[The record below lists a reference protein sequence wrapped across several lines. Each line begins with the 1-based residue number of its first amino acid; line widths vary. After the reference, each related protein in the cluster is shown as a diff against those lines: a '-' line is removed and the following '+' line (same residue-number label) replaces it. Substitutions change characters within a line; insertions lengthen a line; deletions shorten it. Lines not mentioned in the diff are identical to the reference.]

1 MVVLNDGLERSS
13 TISSLGSTSFR
24 SGMTGFRRICSAWQ
38 PLLLC
43 LTLLIGSG
51 WEKRGKFSGS
61 FVFVFVIIDLVFTNF
76 FLRGSYF
83 NFSSGCLSELI
94 HHGLLFQS
102 DNSNRQ
108 GSQFISEIRTKRQH
122 ASPPQNAQFPLLY
135 FPPRDVFGFSG
146 KIRGRSLKSAKF
158 IKITTS
164 CCHRELSSRSE
175 GQLHTP
181 NKPDC
186 KPYVHIGKLKN
197 SITSPAFGNAF
208 VPDNEAHQCGCLW
221 IILLNNFDAFCR
233 FCRPHTVISII
244 SISLL
249 PLESIADISPM
260 FFTGMIKALLSAV
273 FMNIYVVGLNQ
284 LFDVEIDKVN
294 KPMLPLASGE
304 FSLKTGALIVVLFC
318 IMSFTLGVK
327 SGSRP
332 LLSALLVSFF
342 LGSAYSINKYV
353 LRRPVALTK
362 PVLFATSFMCLF
374 SAVIALF
381 KDIPDVEGDRDFGI
395 QSFSIHLGQEKVF
408 WLCIKLLFAAYS
420 TAILI
425 GLSSS
430 NKYQGTVTLFY
441 AEYFLIPF
449 VR

>member
-1 MVVLNDGLERSS
+1 MIFNQESFLRHS
-13 TISSLGSTSFR
+13 TN
-24 SGMTGFRRICSAWQ
+24 
-38 PLLLC
+38 
-43 LTLLIGSG
+43 
-51 WEKRGKFSGS
+51 
-61 FVFVFVIIDLVFTNF
+61 FVFVFPV
-76 FLRGSYF
+76 
-83 NFSSGCLSELI
+83 
-94 HHGLLFQS
+94 
-102 DNSNRQ
+102 
-108 GSQFISEIRTKRQH
+108 
-122 ASPPQNAQFPLLY
+122 A
-135 FPPRDVFGFSG
+135 G

-164 CCHRELSSRSE
+164 CCYRELNSRSE

-233 FCRPHTVISII
+233 FCRPHTVIGTVISII

-260 FFTGMIKALLSAV
+260 FFIGMIKALLSAV

-342 LGSAYSINKYV
+342 LGSAYSINHPLLRWKRHAFLAASCIMSVRAIVVQLAFFIHMQKYV

-430 NKYQGTVTLFY
+430 NKYQGTVTVFGHGFLASVLWFRAQSTDSKNKESITTFYMFIWKLFY